1 MKLFTLLICAL
12 LLALMSAC
20 TPVKNATPE
29 QIAMLHRI
37 ADRQITC
44 DEGEDCKKKMA
55 RAVEW
60 VKKHNEIGHS
70 YYGYQTY
77 EITKA
82 SSSTIQTRGVHFKEA
97 GNFPAFR
104 ILRYRREDG
113 RYNIDFSTMCD
124 TMTCTPSGLGLRASF
139 VNTLIGPPPGVA
151 EVAPDK
157 FNYSNPQ

>member
-1 MKLFTLLICAL
+1 
-12 LLALMSAC
+12 MSAC

-29 QIAMLHRI
+29 QMAMLHRI
-37 ADRQITC
+37 ADRQVTC
-44 DEGEDCKKKMA
+44 NDTEDCKKKMA
-55 RAVEW
+55 RAIEW
-60 VKKHNEIGHS
+60 IKAHNKIELS
-70 YYGYQTY
+70 YYGYQSY
-77 EITKA
+77 EITKI
-82 SSSTIQTRGVHFKEA
+82 SPSIIRTRGLYFKEE
-97 GNFPAFR
+97 GSFPAFR

-113 RYNIDFSTMCD
+113 RYNIDFTTMCD